1 MIASEPAPSVVP
13 GVAGRTAVFAIAAV
27 LAAALAYDLWRMPVQ
42 VHDSLLEILDAQSS
56 SSVVESFDRALGT
69 TAYLRPLRIAQIKA
83 LFDVSQ
89 GHYRVA
95 YRGFHALLI
104 VALIVLFVRALP
116 IATSTDSAAAI
127 VALAVLVG
135 SQTFLCF
142 LREAYPI
149 NHFLEMAVFALL
161 ALNLTLSRGGWWIDV
176 TAGLTFAVA
185 ALTLESGVLVSVV
198 IAAAWLCGVR
208 GVSTR
213 GLILV

>member
-1 MIASEPAPSVVP
+1 MNEGIISSDGLDDLIARLWAS
-13 GVAGRTAVFAIAAV
+13 GGAGR
-27 LAAALAYDLWRMPVQ
+27 D
-42 VHDSLLEILDAQSS
+42 
-56 SSVVESFDRALGT
+56 G
-69 TAYLRPLRIAQIKA
+69 
-83 LFDVSQ
+83 
-89 GHYRVA
+89 
-95 YRGFHALLI
+95 
-104 VALIVLFVRALP
+104 VRALP

-185 ALTLESGVLVSVV
+185 ALTLESGVLVWVV
-198 IAAAWLCGVR
+198 IAAAWLCGLR
-208 GVSTR
+208 GVCGGGDTLACQRAWPATPIFASGIWTQVCR
-213 GLILV
+213 R